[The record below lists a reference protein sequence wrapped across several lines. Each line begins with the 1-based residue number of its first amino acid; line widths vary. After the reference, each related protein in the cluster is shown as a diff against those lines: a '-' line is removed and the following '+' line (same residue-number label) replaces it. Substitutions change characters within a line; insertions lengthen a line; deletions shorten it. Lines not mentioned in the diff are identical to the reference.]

1 MSCNISSENGTIW
14 RMVIGGM
21 MELYSDGFS
30 MLKCI
35 SMWIVL
41 IDVIS
46 KAQPTCQLMKAQ
58 YLQTTSNGTHFWIKS
73 LDGLAATMNLTQNND
88 VHH

>member
-1 MSCNISSENGTIW
+1 VLLFHDLKGSWVVNAVFFKTIFNRHIYNHRKIMSCNISSENGTIW

-35 SMWIVL
+35 SM
-41 IDVIS
+41 
-46 KAQPTCQLMKAQ
+46 
-58 YLQTTSNGTHFWIKS
+58 
-73 LDGLAATMNLTQNND
+73 
-88 VHH
+88 